1 MTSDSKISG
10 VPAEIDRDSGSSAEV
25 EATTRGHVRRIA
37 LTAALGGL
45 LYGYDTGIISGTLI
59 SIGHEFQI
67 GSGAKEL
74 ITASILAGAVGG
86 AFLASWLSR
95 RIGRRRTIMIVA
107 AVFVVGVVLSGISPG
122 ATTLVLSRLFLGL
135 AVGGSTQVIPTYVAE
150 LSPADRRGRLVTLFS
165 CAIGVGILSAALVN
179 LLLID
184 ILSWRWLIM
193 LSAVPAF
200 VLLWGMLP
208 LPESPRWLVHQGHD
222 SSAGKV
228 LRWVRPSSK
237 DAGNELDDIRSVTEQ
252 EEGGNRPDRARNGAD
267 ARGVDVDNG
276 ANWSRLREK
285 WVRPALIA
293 GIGVAIFTQI
303 TGLEMMIYYTPT
315 ILTDAG
321 FPHVFALWANVG
333 VGVVYLGMT
342 ITGSRLVDRIGRRRL
357 PLITLPGSALSLAAF
372 GALFLFG
379 GRHPNPALSLLFLLL
394 FMFFQSGGLQVI
406 GWLLESELYPLR
418 VRPAATSL
426 QAMALWGSDL
436 LVTVS
441 ALTLVLW
448 LGLGGA
454 MWVYAGLNVLAWV
467 FIFFRLPET
476 KNRSLEDIERSLR
489 DGTFL
494 PFAKN
499 RPGTEADDRHGDL

>member
-1 MTSDSKISG
+1 MTGEPKVSG
-10 VPAEIDRDSGSSAEV
+10 VPTEIDRDSSSPPEV
-25 EATTRGHVRRIA
+25 AATTRSHVRRIA

-59 SIGHEFQI
+59 SIGHEFRI
-67 GSGAKEL
+67 GNGVKEL
-74 ITASILAGAVGG
+74 ITASILAGAVAG
-86 AFLASWLSR
+86 ALVAAWLSR

-107 AVFVVGVVLSGISPG
+107 AVFAIGVVLSGISPG
-122 ATTLVLSRLFLGL
+122 STTLVLSRLFLGL

-184 ILSWRWLIM
+184 ILSWRLLIM
-193 LSAVPAF
+193 LSAVPAI
-200 VLLWGMLP
+200 VLLLGMLR
-208 LPESPRWLVHQGHD
+208 LPESPRWLVHEGHD
-222 SSAGKV
+222 SSAGRV
-228 LRWVRPSSK
+228 LRWVRPSAT
-237 DAGNELDDIRSVTEQ
+237 DAGDELDDIRSVTEQ
-252 EEGGNRPDRARNGAD
+252 EDGAKGAD
-267 ARGVDVDNG
+267 GGEKR
-276 ANWSRLREK
+276 SSLREK
-285 WVRPALIA
+285 WVRPALVA

-321 FPHVFALWANVG
+321 FPHAFALWANVG
-333 VGVVYLGMT
+333 VGVVYLAMT
-342 ITGSRLVDRIGRRRL
+342 IVGSRLVDRIGRRRL

-379 GRHPNPALSLLFLLL
+379 GKHPNPVLSLLFLLL

-426 QAMALWGSDL
+426 QAMSLWGSDL
-436 LVTVS
+436 IVTVT

-476 KNRSLEDIERSLR
+476 KGRSLEDIEHSLR

-494 PFAKN
+494 PFTKK
-499 RPGTEADDRHGDL
+499 REA